1 MSIRYEIRFSGAGG
15 QGIILIS
22 KIVAEAAA
30 VYANLNATQT
40 QSYGPEARGGSSRAD
55 VIISD
60 EEIDYPR
67 AEHLDVLLAL
77 TQEACDQYA
86 PHVKDGGVIIADS
99 RLVESIPEG
108 DYKTHRLPIIET
120 AENRLKKSI
129 VANIVALGTVIGIT
143 PFVKPDEIE
152 AAIASRVPRGT
163 EKLNV
168 SAFKAGMELAQG
180 NSE

>member
-1 MSIRYEIRFSGAGG
+1 MSVRYEIRFSGAGG

-60 EEIDYPR
+60 EEIDYPK
-67 AEHLDVLLAL
+67 AENLDVLLAL

-86 PHVKDGGVIIADS
+86 PNVKPGGVIIADS
-99 RLVESIPEG
+99 RLVKSIPEG
-108 DYKTHRLPIIET
+108 DYKGHRLPIIDT
-120 AENRLKKSI
+120 AENQLKKSI
-129 VANIVALGTVIGIT
+129 VANIVALGAVVGIV
-143 PFVKPDEIE
+143 PFVKPEDVE

-168 SAFKAGMELAQG
+168 TAFQAGINLVRQTT
-180 NSE
+180 

>member
-40 QSYGPEARGGSSRAD
+40 QSYGPEARGGSSKAD
-55 VIISD
+55 VIVSD
-60 EEIDYPR
+60 EEIDYPK
-67 AEHLDVLLAL
+67 AENLDVLLAL

-86 PHVKDGGVIIADS
+86 PDVKEGGVIIADS
-99 RLVESIPEG
+99 RLVEKIPEG
-108 DYKTHRLPIIET
+108 KYDTHLLPIVET
-120 AENRLKKSI
+120 AENGLKKSI
-129 VANIVALGTVIGIT
+129 VANIVALGAVVGIV
-143 PFVKPDEIE
+143 PFVKPDEVE

-168 SAFKAGMELAQG
+168 AAFKAGMSLVQETKG
-180 NSE
+180 

>member
-22 KIVAEAAA
+22 KITAEAAA

-60 EEIDYPR
+60 EEIDYPK
-67 AEHLDVLLAL
+67 AENLDVLLAL

-86 PHVKDGGVIIADS
+86 PNVKPGGVIIADS
-99 RLVESIPEG
+99 RLVESIPDG
-108 DYKTHRLPIIET
+108 DYKSHLLPIIET
-120 AENRLKKSI
+120 AENQLKKSI
-129 VANIVALGTVIGIT
+129 VANIVALGAVIGIV
-143 PFVKPDEIE
+143 PFVKPEDVE

-168 SAFKAGMELAQG
+168 SAFQAGMNLVRQTT
-180 NSE
+180 